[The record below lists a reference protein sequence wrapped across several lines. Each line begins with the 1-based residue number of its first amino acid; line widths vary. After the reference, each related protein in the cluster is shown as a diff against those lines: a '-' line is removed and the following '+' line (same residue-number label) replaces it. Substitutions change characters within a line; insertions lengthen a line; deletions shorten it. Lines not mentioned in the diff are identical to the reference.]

1 MSSYSPMP
9 NQFFREFCQ
18 PDLNTNPIY
27 GLIHKAIDS
36 DTRVN
41 FLEEIEEHFKKYNQ
55 VLKASDKLM
64 LGDYR

>member
-27 GLIHKAIDS
+27 GLIHKAIDT
-36 DTRVN
+36 DTRLN
-41 FLEEIEEHFKKYNQ
+41 FLEEIGAQEGTIGLE
-55 VLKASDKLM
+55 LK
-64 LGDYR
+64 